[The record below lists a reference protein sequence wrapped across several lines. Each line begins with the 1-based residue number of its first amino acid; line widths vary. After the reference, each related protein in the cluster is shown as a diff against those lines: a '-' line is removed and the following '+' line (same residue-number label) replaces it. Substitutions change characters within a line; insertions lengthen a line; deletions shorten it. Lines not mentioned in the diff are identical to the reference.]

1 MMRRLRL
8 IRLLLVLQARGSRG
22 WRVTRGHWRGELLM
36 DVIEVVSL
44 PRDLLALDV
53 AAAMEQ
59 TDARKCE
66 SSPRTGAT
74 F

>member
-1 MMRRLRL
+1 
-8 IRLLLVLQARGSRG
+8 
-22 WRVTRGHWRGELLM
+22 M